1 MDERQAEYRQNAAD
15 CLDMAKNATDD
26 QQRRTLLLMAQKWL
40 DLARDTFGRRRFA
53 ALLTE
58 FNDDQ
63 MRQQ

>member
-1 MDERQAEYRQNAAD
+1 
-15 CLDMAKNATDD
+15 
-26 QQRRTLLLMAQKWL
+26 LLLMAQKWL